1 LLGKFLLNIEK
12 TQSVFKERFVEKKII
27 ITCDIAIPGINQPKF
42 LIEVSTSSTVKDIF
56 EMIGGKK
63 NIILFQVD
71 FLK

>member
-1 LLGKFLLNIEK
+1 M
-12 TQSVFKERFVEKKII
+12 EKKII

-71 FLK
+71 FLKW